1 MIRKV
6 EFKNDSLVTYLQGL
20 SIETDARRDLIS
32 FMIANNMDISTEQF
46 QKYQKEYNEFY
57 GEFALAKDQLE
68 QLIKK
73 DYLEDDE
80 ELVFWNL
87 DFNSSELELT
97 VEKK

>member
-1 MIRKV
+1 MIRKI

-57 GEFALAKDQLE
+57 SEFALAKDQLE